1 MNLINFHLTS
11 LSKYKFEN
19 ELIFNL
25 IINPELFEYAKKTI
39 ENQNNIKITIIKGIS
54 SFFTFMMKDIPSFCK
69 LTFGLDSI
77 DHKDKVVTFIDPDF
91 FFINMNSLILFKIFT
106 ITTQ

>member
-1 MNLINFHLTS
+1 MKHNFIISIYKKSEMNLINFHLTS
-11 LSKYKFEN
+11 LAKYKFEN

-54 SFFTFMMKDIPSFCK
+54 SFLLLMMKDHTIILQTYFW
-69 LTFGLDSI
+69 FGF
-77 DHKDKVVTFIDPDF
+77 H
-91 FFINMNSLILFKIFT
+91 
-106 ITTQ
+106 

>member
-1 MNLINFHLTS
+1 MNLINFHLSS
-11 LSKYKFEN
+11 LAKYKFEN

-54 SFFTFMMKDIPSFCK
+54 SFFTPYDEGSYHHSANLLFWFWIP
-69 LTFGLDSI
+69 LTI
-77 DHKDKVVTFIDPDF
+77 
-91 FFINMNSLILFKIFT
+91 KIK
-106 ITTQ
+106 